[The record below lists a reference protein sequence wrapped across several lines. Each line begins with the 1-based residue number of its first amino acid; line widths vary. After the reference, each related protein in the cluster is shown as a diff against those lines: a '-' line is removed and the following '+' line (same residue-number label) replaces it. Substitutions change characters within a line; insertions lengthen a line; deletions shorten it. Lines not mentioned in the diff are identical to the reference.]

1 MSLGTTVGI
10 FVLLFVLLG
19 LMAWFGAAAWLIRE
33 VHQNNDTNKLF
44 WSVSAPLLGIFGPI
58 VYVVSTNSARS
69 AAYGHR
75 VD

>member
-1 MSLGTTVGI
+1 MSLGAAVGI

-19 LMAWFGAAAWLIRE
+19 VTVWIGAAAWVIRE
-33 VHQNNDTNKLF
+33 VHQNNDANKLL
-44 WSVSAPLLGIFGPI
+44 WSVGAPLLGIFGPI

-69 AAYGHR
+69 AAYEHR